1 MLSHY
6 TVILLLTFINSK
18 QYCNM
23 ARYISSVVV
32 ALSPKTVK
40 EVGPMKS
47 FVISLDPVSG
57 STLLHTVEFVSKHP
71 LIKGLLSDY
80 LIVNLTF
87 KYSEL

>member
-1 MLSHY
+1 MHY
-6 TVILLLTFINSK
+6 FITFN
-18 QYCNM
+18 YFVM

-40 EVGPMKS
+40 DVDPMKS
-47 FVISLDPVSG
+47 VVISLDFKSG

-71 LIKGLLSDY
+71 LIKGFLSDY
-80 LIVNLTF
+80 CIVNLTF

>member
-1 MLSHY
+1 
-6 TVILLLTFINSK
+6 
-18 QYCNM
+18 M

-40 EVGPMKS
+40 EIGPMKS
-47 FVISLDPVSG
+47 LVISLDPVSG

-71 LIKGLLSDY
+71 LIKGFLSNY
-80 LIVNLTF
+80 HIVNLTF